1 MLSGAEMTVLQTIYD
16 PDMTNKPLFIEDFV
30 NDEIKYDSV
39 KTLLSNYVKAG
50 ELRRYAQGIYYV
62 PRKTV
67 LGESV
72 LSFESIIERK
82 YISDKGEIYG
92 YYSGTSLLNI
102 AGLSTQVPNLPEITT
117 NREATRKRKVKIG
130 KRSVIVRRSEISVN
144 NDNVL
149 YLQFMDIFRY
159 ADIDMIKE
167 NKDKV
172 LSFFDRNGMSSET
185 LLQIEQ
191 WLPMKLRK
199 ALRRSGI
206 YDELAYR

>member
-30 NDEIKYDSV
+30 SDEVKYDSV

-62 PRKTV
+62 PKKTV

-72 LSFESIIERK
+72 LSFESIIEKK
-82 YISDKGEIYG
+82 YISDKSVIFG

-102 AGLSTQVPNLPEITT
+102 VGLSTQVPNIPEITT
-117 NREATRKRKVKIG
+117 NKEATRKRKVKIG
-130 KRSVIVRRSEISVN
+130 KRSVIVRKSEITIN
-144 NDNVL
+144 NDNAL

-159 ADIDMIKE
+159 AAIDTIKQ
-167 NKDKV
+167 NKEKI
-172 LSFFDRNGMSSET
+172 LSFFDRKGLSFET
-185 LLQIEQ
+185 LLQIEKE
-191 WLPMKLRK
+191 LPMKLRK